1 MNKVWQ
7 SVQHLEIGPGHHQ
20 QRLDNFLFTALKGL
34 PKSRVYKLL
43 RSGQIRVNKGRKKP
57 DYRLNTGDMVRIP
70 PVELVERDPGQVPDF
85 LLEQVENAV
94 LHEQDDFLVLNKP
107 AGMPVHAGSGIRFG
121 VIESLRQARP
131 QEPMLE
137 LVHRL
142 DRDTSGLLLI
152 ARNRPCMLKLHELFS
167 SHEAISKSY
176 QALVCGRWQGGE
188 QLIDQPLQ
196 KNNLQG
202 GERMVQVDPEG
213 KPARSRFIPLHYT
226 DRASL
231 MEVEIYTG
239 RTHQIRVHAV
249 WAGHPIVGDR
259 KYAEPGCNQ
268 FFKNLGYKRMFLH
281 AHTLAFQL
289 DQAYQFTAPL
299 DPEWQRLLQQLDT
312 L

>member
-1 MNKVWQ
+1 M
-7 SVQHLEIGPGHHQ
+7 LEIGAENHQ

-57 DYRLNTGDMVRIP
+57 DYRLNSGDRVRIP
-70 PVELVERDPGQVPDF
+70 PLTLEQKNPGQAPDSLLQQVQDA
-85 LLEQVENAV
+85 LLEETP
-94 LHEQDDFLVLNKP
+94 DFLVLNKP
-107 AGMPVHAGSGIRFG
+107 AGMPVHAGSGLRFG
-121 VIESLRQARP
+121 LIEALRQARP
-131 QEPMLE
+131 REPMLE

-152 ARNRPCMLKLHELFS
+152 ARNRPTMLKLHELFS

-176 QALVCGRWQGGE
+176 QALVCGRWEGGE

-196 KNNLQG
+196 KNSLQG
-202 GERMVQVDPEG
+202 GERMVQVDAQG
-213 KPARSRFIPLHYT
+213 KPARSRFTPLQYA

-239 RTHQIRVHAV
+239 RTHQIRVHGA
-249 WAGHPIVGDR
+249 WAGHPVVGDR
-259 KYAEPGCNQ
+259 KYGDSDCNQ
-268 FFKNLGYKRMFLH
+268 FFKQQGYKRMFLH
-281 AHTLAFQL
+281 AHRLQFQL
-289 DQAYQFTAPL
+289 DRPYDFCAPL
-299 DPEWQRLLQQLDT
+299 DAEWQQLLTRLDT